1 MYNTYYFLFGFL
13 FLAFMAQTGQLV
25 LRLYPYFENYLK
37 GIRKLDPTKDRM
49 RIFLSLFLYTTPLF
63 LIFLFKNNYQSFD
76 NDQTNYII
84 LLLFSF
90 GILYIIYATEK
101 GLWREETSMFFKKNN
116 LISSEKEKKIS
127 INTKTE
133 IVQKKFNDLFE
144 SEAISQ
150 EILRLLKMN
159 NFYPIKR
166 AINPIELNILI
177 LKLEK
182 LNLFKDGL
190 LQKEIVF
197 VFQKKFGVSYGED
210 NYSKLKTSYEND
222 SISELNTAR
231 LLNLDYLNHITKNK
245 I

>member
-101 GLWREETSMFFKKNN
+101 GLWREENN
-116 LISSEKEKKIS
+116 IFSKENDLITSEKGKNIS
-127 INTKTE
+127 INVKTDK
-133 IVQKKFNDLFE
+133 VKKEFNDLFGFE
-144 SEAISQ
+144 ENPL
-150 EILRLLKMN
+150 EILGLLKTN
-159 NFYPIKR
+159 NFYPNKR
-166 AINPIELNILI
+166 ALNPIEVNILI